1 MRSEQQIKYRK
12 ALSGLLNAGFV
23 AYGRQLFAVI
33 TLTVIGWVLLNYH
46 SQDLALAV
54 RNEDAKTSYVTAVT
68 TFLVWS
74 FLITAVSCALASGRA
89 IDTNTQR
96 RPWPVSVQRG
106 GCGKHRSC
114 GPPSAPIVQSKWFG
128 QSGPVTRT

>member
-1 MRSEQQIKYRK
+1 MRSEQQIRYSQ
-12 ALSGLLNAGFV
+12 ALSGPLNAGFV

-74 FLITAVSCALASGRA
+74 FLITAISCALASGRA

-96 RPWPVSVQRG
+96 RPSPVSVNAAAVGSTAHAVRQALR
-106 GCGKHRSC
+106 
-114 GPPSAPIVQSKWFG
+114 
-128 QSGPVTRT
+128 

>member
-1 MRSEQQIKYRK
+1 MRSEQQIRYWQ
-12 ALSGLLNAGFV
+12 ALSGPLNAGFV

-54 RNEDAKTSYVTAVT
+54 RNEDAKTSYVTAVA

-74 FLITAVSCALASGRA
+74 FLNVLISGGMRSA
-89 IDTNTQR
+89 RFSIQR
-96 RPWPVSVQRG
+96 E
-106 GCGKHRSC
+106 
-114 GPPSAPIVQSKWFG
+114 
-128 QSGPVTRT
+128 